1 MGCIKCG
8 KLIIGDPGYYSRQHD
23 KKVTLGRKL
32 GQHANFCEE
41 CGIFIMWSD
50 SAPKPA
56 KKAKAKE
63 KPKAKEKSKA
73 PVKLAKKDEA
83 KLPAK
88 SAKKDEAKLPDESW
102 ARTDLFGYLDKAGTK
117 YDKKEPKAKLLE
129 LAIPGILDTAEEKAA
144 KKSK

>member
-8 KLIIGDPGYYSRQHD
+8 KLIIGDPDYYTRQHD
-23 KKVTLGRKL
+23 KKVTLGKQL

-41 CGIFIMWSD
+41 CGIFVKWSD

-56 KKAKAKE
+56 KKAEAKE

-73 PVKLAKKDEA
+73 
-83 KLPAK
+83 PAK

-102 ARTDLFGYLDKAGTK
+102 SRADLLGYLDKAGTK

-129 LAIPGILDTAEEKAA
+129 LAVPGISDTAEEKAA

>member
-1 MGCIKCG
+1 MSCTKCG
-8 KLIIGDPGYYSRQHD
+8 KLIIGDLDYYSRQHD

-56 KKAKAKE
+56 KKAEAKE

-73 PVKLAKKDEA
+73 SV
-83 KLPAK
+83 K

-129 LAIPGILDTAEEKAA
+129 LAVPGILDTAEEKAA
-144 KKSK
+144 KKV